1 MSKPDV
7 LSIMENAEEPF
18 GQENNQARASRV
30 EISECWTSGTTEEPR
45 SFAPLVGKLPEEQT
59 TAQNSQSALIV
70 SEIDNTDN
78 SWREKNIHPMMPT
91 ESVCQSGSGTVEYSF
106 PAGQSSP
113 STLPLLEKGRHRE
126 EDIVDQG
133 AGGTK
138 ISGPAEDTSAQPA
151 LHGVTPMPTNFGKL
165 EKDNIVICRPHGW
178 SNVGQ
183 QSKTMDTNRRKDSS
197 STEQPNQRFW
207 GLFQCSFCNFVFQDL
222 SELLQH
228 QESHNQDKFQGIGN
242 EQARPEQQPQPQS
255 PVLEWRRYRCIV
267 CDKTFC
273 KQSSLVTHLRIHTG
287 EKPFSCHVCR
297 RKFNQ
302 RTSLTVH
309 LRTHTG
315 EAPFPCNKCNR
326 SFRQQSNLTHHM
338 KSHQRSEEFDGVDWS
353 EENTAPGIP
362 FMYLISE
369 GDESSSEVWGS
380 KVPFVKGDKGED
392 PGSCKRPYVCGHCF
406 KRFTHQSNLMVHQRI
421 HTGDRSYRCQECG
434 KHFTR
439 RTSLMVHLRGHTGE
453 MPYSCLQCGKS
464 FRQQSNLLYHMKSH
478 SLPVEP
484 KANVSTENEQAVK
497 MSGQLIGPSGQYVE
511 RDSPQMIN
519 IGGGRIEESQVR
531 AYQCT
536 QCSKWFPSSHSLQLH
551 QKLHLEQSNAIMHCR
566 EIQVS
571 YPINRGLPHT
581 YQENMLSPRQEHDG
595 YPPQHFKLPVRSEGN
610 NVSGMLNSLESNLIP
625 QPGQSI
631 SFQRVGSQ
639 SGEGGPPKGPFHVLG
654 RGRPRKITWLGQ
666 GPAGSSMAGK
676 AIHKCWKCPR
686 HFNNKSNLIVHL
698 RIHTGEKPFQC
709 WLCEKRFR
717 QQSNLIQHLKN
728 HEDVL
733 GDELI
738 TRPRKHGNKEQQ
750 NGKGLQTIGMTQSPN
765 TVQVRSGFLPFDGNQ
780 MQHNRQ
786 MFQGPQTIHL
796 GDLASGSECVT
807 DHLDVN
813 GTQSSSSSAEDA
825 YKCGS
830 CFKTFNQK
838 SNLLVHERI
847 HSGDKTYRCLECGK
861 QFSQRTSLM
870 VHLRTHTGEMPYSC
884 LQCRRRFRQQSN
896 LLYHI
901 KTNTVEGQLNCT
913 AESLPN
919 SPLLPRL
926 DAGIEPSMSSDMEA
940 SPGQAHSWVHLE
952 TNTKT
957 ETASVSP
964 HDGPKGEYH
973 CPACDKTFTHQSNLL
988 VHQRIHSGERTYHC
1002 HECNRQFSQRT
1013 SLMIHL
1019 RTHTGEMPYSC
1030 QCCGKR
1036 FRQQSNLLYH
1046 LKSHIGQGIIVDASQ
1061 SAEYAT
1067 PRARGR
1073 PRKTE
1078 SGDEAKEKRIIP
1090 RGKRTYKCTEC
1101 PRRYNLMSN
1110 LVAHQK
1116 SHDLQPL
1123 YSCLEC
1129 GDSFLHQGYLA
1140 VHKKQHSKVTPH
1152 HHGVQFCWRPNQ
1164 ELMDTR
1170 NTGTEEER
1178 NAVYTPHEK

>member
-18 GQENNQARASRV
+18 GQENSQARASRV
-30 EISECWTSGTTEEPR
+30 EISECWTSGRPEEPR
-45 SFAPLVGKLPEEQT
+45 SFAPLVGKVPEDQS
-59 TAQNSQSALIV
+59 ASQNVQAALIV
-70 SEIDNTDN
+70 NEIEGQEN
-78 SWREKNIHPMMPT
+78 SWREKNVHPLMPT
-91 ESVCQSGSGTVEYSF
+91 EPACQADRGSVEYGFLTEQAS
-106 PAGQSSP
+106 A
-113 STLPLLEKGRHRE
+113 TNLPLLEKTSGQ
-126 EDIVDQG
+126 EDIVEQAAQG
-133 AGGTK
+133 AK
-138 ISGPAEDTSAQPA
+138 ITETEEDDSTPPVHHAGPSGPGS
-151 LHGVTPMPTNFGKL
+151 FGKP
-165 EKDNIVICRPHGW
+165 EKGDAVISRPHGW
-178 SNVGQ
+178 SNISQ
-183 QSKTMDTNRRKDSS
+183 HSKTLENNRRKENGPA
-197 STEQPNQRFW
+197 EQPNQRFW

-228 QESHNQDKFQGIGN
+228 QETHNQEKFQGIGN
-242 EQARPEQQPQPQS
+242 EVSRPEPHQQQQA
-255 PVLEWRRYRCIV
+255 VLEWRRYRCIV

-326 SFRQQSNLTHHM
+326 SFRQQSNLTHHL
-338 KSHQRSEEFDGVDWS
+338 KSHQRSSDDNGAEWS

-369 GDESSSEVWGS
+369 AEDANSEVWGS
-380 KVPFVKGDKGED
+380 KVPFIKGDKGED
-392 PGSCKRPYVCGHCF
+392 TSSCKRPYVCGHCF
-406 KRFTHQSNLMVHQRI
+406 KRFTHQSNLLVHQRI

-453 MPYSCLQCGKS
+453 MPYSCMQCGKS

-478 SLPVEP
+478 AIQIEP
-484 KANVSTENEQAVK
+484 KVDMSVENEPIGK
-497 MSGQLIGPSGQYVE
+497 LSGQLIGPSGQYVE
-511 RDSPQMIN
+511 RENPQMVN
-519 IGGGRIEESQVR
+519 SVGVRVEENQVR

-536 QCSKWFPSSHSLQLH
+536 QCTKWFPSSHSLFLH
-551 QKLHLEQSNAIMHCR
+551 QKLHVEQSGAIMHCR
-566 EIQVS
+566 EIQVPC
-571 YPINRGLPHT
+571 PINRGLPHT
-581 YQENMLSPRQEHDG
+581 YTENMLSPRQEHGG
-595 YPPQHFKLPVRSEGN
+595 YPPQPFKLPPRTEGN
-610 NVSGMLNSLESNLIP
+610 SVTGMLNSLESNLIP
-625 QPGQSI
+625 QPGHS
-631 SFQRVGSQ
+631 SGFQRVASQ
-639 SGEGGPPKGPFHVLG
+639 TPETVPVKGPYHVLG
-654 RGRPRKITWLGQ
+654 RGRPRKVTLLGQ
-666 GPAGSSMAGK
+666 AQGPSGSLLGGK
-676 AIHKCWKCPR
+676 ALHKCWKCPR
-686 HFNNKSNLIVHL
+686 YFNNKSNLIVHL

-733 GDELI
+733 GDDLI
-738 TRPRKHGNKEQQ
+738 PRPRKSLNKDHS
-750 NGKGLQTIGMTQSPN
+750 NGKPFHGLGSLQSP
-765 TVQVRSGFLPFDGNQ
+765 TTSQPRLGFLPFDGNSVH
-780 MQHNRQ
+780 HNGQ
-786 MFQGPQTIHL
+786 LYEAPQTIHL
-796 GDLASGSECVT
+796 SDLAS
-807 DHLDVN
+807 
-813 GTQSSSSSAEDA
+813 SADCMPDNVSPETSPPSADRT
-825 YKCGS
+825 YKCSS
-830 CFKTFNQK
+830 CFKTFNHK

-861 QFSQRTSLM
+861 HFSQRTSLM

-901 KTNTVEGQLNCT
+901 KTNTLQGQLNCT
-913 AESLPN
+913 PENMPN
-919 SPLLPRL
+919 SPATPRL
-926 DAGIEPSMSSDMEA
+926 EPVVEASMSSNMEPGAVPPPWMHLEA
-940 SPGQAHSWVHLE
+940 SPKNS
-952 TNTKT
+952 
-957 ETASVSP
+957 SSP
-964 HDGPKGEYH
+964 IPLLDGAKGEYH
-973 CPACDKTFTHQSNLL
+973 CPACDKVFTHQSNLL

-1019 RTHTGEMPYSC
+1019 RTHTGEMPYAC

-1046 LKSHIGQGIIVDASQ
+1046 LKSHVGQGIAMDANQ
-1061 SAEYAT
+1061 TAEYAI

-1073 PRKTE
+1073 PRKSE
-1078 SGDEAKEKRIIP
+1078 LNDIIREKRESP

-1123 YSCLEC
+1123 YSCVEC
-1129 GDSFLHQGYLA
+1129 GDSFLHQGYLS
-1140 VHKKQHSKVTPH
+1140 VHKKQHSKVAAP
-1152 HHGVQFCWRPNQ
+1152 HHGVQYCWRPNH
-1164 ELMDTR
+1164 ELMDPQSPDIDP
-1170 NTGTEEER
+1170 ER
-1178 NAVYTPHEK
+1178 SAVYTPQEK

>member
-1 MSKPDV
+1 MSKSDV

-30 EISECWTSGTTEEPR
+30 EIPECWSSGTEEPR
-45 SFAPLVGKLPEEQT
+45 SFAPLVGKLPEDQT
-59 TAQNSQSALIV
+59 ASQNSQTTLIV
-70 SEIDNTDN
+70 
-78 SWREKNIHPMMPT
+78 REVNDHEQRWGEKPVHQLMPT
-91 ESVCQSGSGTVEYSF
+91 EPACQSGGATIEYSY
-106 PAGQSSP
+106 PSGQSS
-113 STLPLLEKGRHRE
+113 SATLPLLEKGRSRE
-126 EDIVDQG
+126 DNIADQAAVG
-133 AGGTK
+133 AKITGT
-138 ISGPAEDTSAQPA
+138 AEDTSAQPV
-151 LHGVTPMPTNFGKL
+151 LHGVTPMPIHFGKL
-165 EKDNIVICRPHGW
+165 EKDDVVICRPHGW
-178 SNVGQ
+178 SNLGQ
-183 QSKTMDTNRRKDSS
+183 QSKTVETNKRKDSG

-207 GLFQCSFCNFVFQDL
+207 GLFQCSFCSFVFQDL

-228 QESHNQDKFQGIGN
+228 QETHNQEKFQGIGN
-242 EQARPEQQPQPQS
+242 EQVRPEQQQQ

-338 KSHQRSEEFDGVDWS
+338 KSHQRVDELDGVDWS

-369 GDESSSEVWGS
+369 GDESSNEVWGN
-380 KVPFVKGDKGED
+380 KVPFVKSDKGED
-392 PGSCKRPYVCGHCF
+392 PASCKRPYVCGHCF

-434 KHFTR
+434 KHFSR

-478 SLPVEP
+478 AVPTEMKVD
-484 KANVSTENEQAVK
+484 VGTENEQTVK
-497 MSGQLIGPSGQYVE
+497 LPGQLIGPSGQYVE
-511 RDSPQMIN
+511 RDNTHLVN
-519 IGGGRIEESQVR
+519 IGGGRIEENQVR

-536 QCSKWFPSSHSLQLH
+536 QCSKWFPSSHSLLLH
-551 QKLHLEQSNAIMHCR
+551 QKLHGEQSSPIMHCR
-566 EIQVS
+566 EIQVP

-581 YQENMLSPRQEHDG
+581 YTENMLSPRQEHDS
-595 YPPQHFKLPVRSEGN
+595 YPPQHFKLPARAEGS
-610 NVSGMLNSLESNLIP
+610 NVSGMLNTLESNLIP
-625 QPGQSI
+625 QPGYSATY
-631 SFQRVGSQ
+631 QRVGSHTA
-639 SGEGGPPKGPFHVLG
+639 EGGGHVKGPFQVLG

-666 GPAGSSMAGK
+666 GQGTSLAGK

-709 WLCEKRFR
+709 WVCEKRFR

-733 GDELI
+733 GDEEMSH
-738 TRPRKHGNKEQQ
+738 PRKDTNKEQQ
-750 NGKGLQTIGMTQSPN
+750 NGKNHQDIGMIQSPSA
-765 TVQVRSGFLPFDGNQ
+765 VQTRLGFLPFSGNQ
-780 MQHNRQ
+780 MHQNGQ
-786 MFQGPQTIHL
+786 LFQGPQTIHL
-796 GDLASGSECVT
+796 GDMPSTTESVT
-807 DHLDVN
+807 DSLEVN
-813 GTQSSSSSAEDA
+813 GSRTSAERT
-825 YKCGS
+825 YKCSS
-830 CFKTFNQK
+830 CFKTFNHK

-901 KTNTVEGQLNCT
+901 KTNTVQGQLNCT
-913 AESLPN
+913 AENLPN
-919 SPLLPRL
+919 APLIPRL
-926 DAGIEPSMSSDMEA
+926 ESVAEA
-940 SPGQAHSWVHLE
+940 SMGSDVETAAEQAHPWVHLE
-952 TNTKT
+952 ANSKN
-957 ETASVSP
+957 ETASP
-964 HDGPKGEYH
+964 QEGAKGEFL
-973 CPACDKTFTHQSNLL
+973 CSACDKIFTHQSNLL

-1002 HECNRQFSQRT
+1002 HECNRRFSQRT

-1019 RTHTGEMPYSC
+1019 RTHTGEMPYAC

-1046 LKSHIGQGIIVDASQ
+1046 LKSHVGQGITMDASQ
-1061 SAEYAT
+1061 SAEYAA

-1078 SGDEAKEKRIIP
+1078 SSDAVREKRIIP

-1140 VHKKQHSKVTPH
+1140 VHKKQHAKVNPPPH
-1152 HHGVQFCWRPNQ
+1152 GIQFCWRPNQ
-1164 ELMDTR
+1164 ELMDPR
-1170 NTGTEEER
+1170 NSGTEEER
-1178 NAVYTPHEK
+1178 SAVYTQHEK